1 MKKICLV
8 VLMILTLF
16 LTACGEDT
24 TQLAKDE
31 FAKYHNGKDEVVL
44 TIHNSLYFENHILKE
59 ESLDSGVIYGTIVV
73 YEKYIYYLT
82 FDGEYEGLFKYRTDF
97 ANIYRC
103 NFYGENITKICS
115 KELNTFNDVNAKSYK
130 DSIYIEYEKNDTT
143 FIDKYTISTDIYEN
157 IASGKNCNL
166 SDYVPKEEPSRYD
179 IEVIENTSP
188 QKHGKFVIT
197 DSKTGIKNV
206 IDDNYL
212 RNTPYI
218 KSMEMFN
225 YSPKRFDIS
234 NGHVLLT
241 YSMGAG
247 DGWNYAYLVF
257 EYDFDS
263 DSLEYKLLA
272 FPYDNCSF
280 IDIIYIG

>member
-8 VLMILTLF
+8 VLIILTLF

-31 FAKYHNGKDEVVL
+31 FAKYFNGKDEVVL
-44 TIHNSLYFENHILKE
+44 NLEDNLYFENHTVMRDN
-59 ESLDSGVIYGTIVV
+59 LDIRPSYGTIVV
-73 YEKYIYYLT
+73 YEKSIYYLS
-82 FDGEYEGLFKYRTDF
+82 FEGESEGLFKYRINF
-97 ANIYRC
+97 ANVYKCDI
-103 NFYGENITKICS
+103 YGENTTKIFS
-115 KELNTFNDVNAKSYK
+115 KELNTFNDVDAKAYK
-130 DSIYIEYEKNDTT
+130 DSIYIEHEKNDIT
-143 FIDKYTISTDIYEN
+143 FIDKYTVPTGTYEN
-157 IASGKNCNL
+157 IASGKNCSL
-166 SDYVPKEEPSRYD
+166 SDYIPKEEPSRYD
-179 IEVIENTSP
+179 IEIIEKKSS
-188 QKHGKFVIT
+188 KERGKFVIT
-197 DSKTGIKNV
+197 DSQTGAVKT
-206 IDDNYL
+206 IDDDYL
-212 RNTPYI
+212 KNTPYI

-225 YSPKRFDIS
+225 YSPNRFDIS

-247 DGWNYAYLVF
+247 SGWNYARLVF

-272 FPYDNCSF
+272 FPFDNCPC